1 MEQVKT
7 DIAAVNVTI
16 TPELEERINA
26 IHLQH
31 CNPCP

>member
-1 MEQVKT
+1 MEQLKA
-7 DIAAVNVTI
+7 DIGSIDVRI
-16 TPELEERINA
+16 TPQLEERIDA